1 MDFFKKVLIELL
13 SFNETLAT
21 KFMSFVCMWFNLMA
35 RKNELKKI
43 TKHISCECKC
53 KFDGKNC
60 NSNQI

>member
-1 MDFFKKVLIELL
+1 
-13 SFNETLAT
+13 
-21 KFMSFVCMWFNLMA
+21 MSFVCMWFNLMA
-35 RKNELKKI
+35 RENELKKI